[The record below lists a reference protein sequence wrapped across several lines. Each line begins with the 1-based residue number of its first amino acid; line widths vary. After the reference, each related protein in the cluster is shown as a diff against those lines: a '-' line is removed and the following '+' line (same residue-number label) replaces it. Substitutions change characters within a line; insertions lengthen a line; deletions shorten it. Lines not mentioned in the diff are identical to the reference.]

1 MIGSEVAEPA
11 VETPDR
17 HIRQDGRNEVGD
29 ATSEEGQSRPR
40 VRTAIAVLMT
50 RFPRID
56 ETFILR
62 EINELERH
70 GQPVLIVP
78 LLRSDERVLHEEAR
92 PWIQRALYTPFLSA
106 AIVRSNV
113 TAFLRRPA
121 AYLGLLFRLI
131 AMTIVRPSTLIR
143 TLAFFPK
150 SVHLSVVLPS
160 RGVKHVHAHFASH
173 ATTAAYIISALSGI
187 SYSFSVHGPEVFV
200 HRVLLPEKIR
210 RAKFIRSVSVFNK
223 AFLRGL
229 YPALTE
235 DKIAVVPTGV
245 NPDLYADGAGG
256 SQPHNGRVRL
266 LSVAALTPSHGF
278 PFLVDA
284 CARLAKAGLD
294 FECEIVG
301 EGPLRATTEQWIARQ
316 GLSDR
321 IHLVGAKSQHDLA
334 RLLAATDIF
343 VLPSIIATDGRM
355 DGIPISLMEAM
366 AAGKPVIASSISG
379 IPELVQEGVSGLLV
393 DSAHTGRLAKA
404 VHLLAGDPLLRER
417 LARAG
422 QARVRSHFDVRST
435 AAALIALFDGYATVN
450 DVQQPIA
457 DRVRSLR
464 WGDLGVH
471 DLGVRRIHQR
481 SGTFIAEVQISDGVD
496 KRDAIVRE
504 PRGEDARQR
513 ARAEHAILSALRECM
528 GPDATYTVPRV
539 LLFDEPHAAL
549 VLERADGRA
558 LASCMRETNLEHA
571 GAWLRSLQK
580 WTRETGDGRILLRDV
595 LFDAHRDL
603 DRAAVADAWVRR
615 HHHAIRRRMR
625 ALEARVTV
633 RPIAIVGQH
642 GSFRP
647 ENIFIGEGRIWGT
660 DFGAYRRGF
669 AEEDVAQMLLLVDR
683 PALRRA
689 FLEGYREPVNAAA
702 MQLFTITKAVQMLAR
717 AGASG
722 RERRK
727 LRRVLARSLARP
739 VSSEG
744 P

>member
-1 MIGSEVAEPA
+1 MIGSEVDEPA
-11 VETPDR
+11 TETPGLDR
-17 HIRQDGRNEVGD
+17 DVRQDGRSEVGD
-29 ATSEEGQSRPR
+29 ATSEEGQARPR

-78 LLRSDERVLHEEAR
+78 LLRGDERSVHEEAR
-92 PWIQRALYTPFLSA
+92 PWIPRALYTPFLSA
-106 AIVRSNV
+106 ATVRSNV
-113 TAFLRRPA
+113 TALLRRPL

-150 SVHLSVVLPS
+150 SVHLSVVLPA

-173 ATTAAYIISALSGI
+173 ATTAAYIISSLSGI
-187 SYSFSVHGPEVFV
+187 SYSFTVHGPEVFV

-210 RAKFIRSVSVFNK
+210 RAKFIRSISVFNK
-223 AFLRGL
+223 AFLCGL

-235 DKIAVVPTGV
+235 DKIAVVPSGV
-245 NPDLYADGAGG
+245 NPDLYADALAR
-256 SQPHNGRVRL
+256 SQPRNGRIRL

-284 CARLAKAGLD
+284 CARLAKTGLD
-294 FECEIVG
+294 FECDIVG
-301 EGPLRATTEQWIARQ
+301 EGPLRATTERWIARQ
-316 GLSDR
+316 GLAER
-321 IHLVGAKSQHDLA
+321 IHLVGTKPQHELA
-334 RLLAATDIF
+334 RLMAATDIF
-343 VLPSIIATDGRM
+343 VLPSIIATDGKM

-393 DSAHTGRLAKA
+393 DSAHTGRLAEA
-404 VHLLAGDPLLRER
+404 VQLLAVDRGLAER
-417 LARAG
+417 LAREG
-422 QARVRSHFDVRST
+422 QSRVRNHFNVRSS
-435 AAALIALFDGYATVN
+435 AVALIALFDGYATVN

-464 WGDLGVH
+464 WEHLGVRA
-471 DLGVRRIHQR
+471 LGVRRVHQR
-481 SGTFIAEVQISDGVD
+481 SATFIAEVQISDGVD
-496 KRDAIVRE
+496 KRDAIVRR
-504 PRGEDARQR
+504 PRGEDARER
-513 ARAEHAILSALRECM
+513 ARAEYAILSTLRERM
-528 GPDATYTVPRV
+528 GADATYIVPRL

-558 LASCMRETNLEHA
+558 LASCMRETNLRHA
-571 GAWLRSLQK
+571 GAWLRSLQRC
-580 WTRETGDGRILLRDV
+580 TREAGDGRILLRDV
-595 LFDAHRDL
+595 LFDSHRDL
-603 DRAAVADAWVRR
+603 ERAAVADPWVRR
-615 HHHAIRRRMR
+615 RHHAIRRRMR
-625 ALEARVTV
+625 ALEARVTAK
-633 RPIAIVGQH
+633 PIPIVGQH

-647 ENIFIGEGRIWGT
+647 ENIFIGEGRVWGI

-669 AEEDVAQMLLLVDR
+669 AEEDVAQMLLFVDR
-683 PALRRA
+683 PAFRRA
-689 FLEGYREPVNAAA
+689 FLEGYGEPVNAAA
-702 MQLFTITKAVQMLAR
+702 LHLFTITKAVQMLAR
-717 AGASG
+717 AGASA

-727 LRRVLARSLARP
+727 LRRVLAKALA
-739 VSSEG
+739 
-744 P
+744 

>member
-1 MIGSEVAEPA
+1 MSEDE
-11 VETPDR
+11 R
-17 HIRQDGRNEVGD
+17 
-29 ATSEEGQSRPR
+29 SRPR

-70 GQPVLIVP
+70 GQPVLLVP
-78 LLRSDERVLHEEAR
+78 LLRTDEQIVHEEAR
-92 PWIQRALYTPFLSA
+92 PWIPRALYTPFLSA

-113 TAFLRRPA
+113 TAFLRRPL

-131 AMTIVRPSTLIR
+131 ALAIVRPSTLIR

-150 SVHLSVVLPS
+150 SVHLSVVLPA

-173 ATTAAYIISALSGI
+173 ATTAAYIISSLSGI
-187 SYSFSVHGPEVFV
+187 SYSFTVHGPEVFV
-200 HRVLLPEKIR
+200 HRVLLAEKIR
-210 RAKFIRSVSVFNK
+210 KAKFIRSISVFNK
-223 AFLRGL
+223 AFLCGL

-235 DKIAVVPTGV
+235 DKIAVVPAGV
-245 NPDLYADGAGG
+245 NPDLYADAATR
-256 SQPHNGRVRL
+256 SQPRNGRVRL
-266 LSVAALTPSHGF
+266 LSIATLTPSHGF
-278 PFLVDA
+278 PFLVEA

-294 FECEIVG
+294 FECDIVG
-301 EGPLRATTEQWIARQ
+301 EGPLRGTTEQWIARRC
-316 GLSDR
+316 LSGR
-321 IHLVGAKSQHDLA
+321 IHLVGTKPQQELA
-334 RLLAATDIF
+334 HLLAATDIF

-393 DSAHTGRLAKA
+393 DSAHTARLAEA
-404 VHLLAGDPLLRER
+404 VHLLATDPLLRQR
-417 LARAG
+417 LAREA
-422 QARVRSHFDVRST
+422 QSRVRSLFDVRRNAT
-435 AAALIALFDGYATVN
+435 ALIALFDGFATVN

-464 WGDLGVH
+464 WE
-471 DLGVRRIHQR
+471 DLGVRALGVRRTHQH

-504 PRGEDARQR
+504 PRGEDARER
-513 ARAEHAILSALRECM
+513 ARAEHAILSALRDRM
-528 GPDATYTVPRV
+528 GEGATYAVPRV
-539 LLFDEPHAAL
+539 LLFDEQHAAL
-549 VLERADGRA
+549 VVERADGRA
-558 LASCMRETNLEHA
+558 LASCMRETNLQHA
-571 GAWLRSLQK
+571 GAWLRSFQR
-580 WTRETGDGRILLRDV
+580 WTREAGDGRILLRDV
-595 LFDAHRDL
+595 LFESHREL

-615 HHHAIRRRMR
+615 RHHAIRRRMR
-625 ALEARVTV
+625 ALEARVTGK
-633 RPIAIVGQH
+633 PIPIVGQH

-647 ENIFIGEGRIWGT
+647 ENIFIGEGRVWGT

-702 MQLFTITKAVQMLAR
+702 LQLFTITKAVQMLAR
-717 AGASG
+717 AGASA

-727 LRRVLARSLARP
+727 LRRFLAKALARP
-739 VSSEG
+739 ASSED